1 MTTKRR
7 LSAALVTAAGL
18 AILCA
23 AVAVAGGPPNKSGG
37 TAPVKL
43 TLLNSDTDFSG
54 LPAVQWFI
62 DRVGRLSKGSVT
74 IDVRLQNDGHAG
86 FEQRVVRD
94 VIANKAQLA
103 WVGTRVWDTLGVSTF
118 RALHAPMLV
127 DSYALEG
134 AVLTSDLPKKMLAG
148 LSGHGV
154 VGLALLGDNLRYP
167 AAVSR
172 RLSGPAA
179 FKGLP
184 IRSMTSST
192 QAAAFRALGAR
203 PSGQGWA
210 ELDGDLR
217 SGRLGAL
224 EVDLNTYETNAYA
237 GITPYVTVNLA
248 LWPRTTVLFANED
261 ALAKLSAE
269 QRGWIRQAAADAAR
283 YSLTTF
289 AEDQRII
296 RSECRNG
303 MKAVVA
309 SPTELGA
316 LRNAFAPVYAALRQ
330 DAATAQIIAA
340 ISALK
345 QSVAASPLAVP
356 NGCIAAARTTAS
368 AGSETTFPE
377 GVYRTRRTRADILQS
392 WPNAPES
399 VVRAQTATLTWTFK
413 GGAFSHVLTNGGAP
427 RCRRADG
434 TYVPKGVFLT
444 AVVTDLHGCPGVEVP
459 RRLKVRWW
467 YDGKAL
473 RFHVAQPVPPWERTI
488 WEASSFV
495 RIR

>member
-1 MTTKRR
+1 MTTRKL
-7 LSAALVTAAGL
+7 LSGALAAAALATLTAGIAAG
-18 AILCA
+18 
-23 AVAVAGGPPNKSGG
+23 GPPPNKSGG

-43 TLLNSDTDFSG
+43 TLLNSDSDFSG
-54 LPAVQWFI
+54 LPAVQRFI
-62 DRVGRLSKGSVT
+62 DRVGQLSKGNVT
-74 IDVRLQNDGHAG
+74 IEVRLQNDGHAG

-94 VIANKAQLA
+94 VVANKAQLA
-103 WVGTRVWDTLGVSTF
+103 WVGTRVWDTLGVNTF

-134 AVLTSDLPKKMLAG
+134 AVLRSELPKQMLAG

-167 AAVSR
+167 AAVRR

-210 ELDGDLR
+210 ELLGDLR

-237 GITPYVTVNLA
+237 AITPFVTVNLA

-269 QRGWIRQAAADAAR
+269 QRGWIEQAAADAAR

-289 AEDQRII
+289 GEDQRIV

-309 SPTELGA
+309 SPAELAA
-316 LRNAFAPVYAALRQ
+316 LRSAFAPVYSSLHK
-330 DAATAQIIAA
+330 DAATARTIAA

-345 QSVAASPLAVP
+345 KKVAASPLAIP
-356 NGCIAAARTTAS
+356 KGCVAAARTTTS
-368 AGSETTFPE
+368 AGSEATFPE
-377 GVYRTRRTRADILQS
+377 GVYRTKRTRAHILRI

-399 VVRAQTATLTWTFK
+399 FLRENTATMTYTFED
-413 GGAFSHVLTNGGAP
+413 GVFSLVLSNGGAP
-427 RCRRADG
+427 RCRRGDG
-434 TYVPKGVFLT
+434 TYVAKAEFLT
-444 AVVTDLHGCPGVEVP
+444 AVVTDVHGCPDVEVP